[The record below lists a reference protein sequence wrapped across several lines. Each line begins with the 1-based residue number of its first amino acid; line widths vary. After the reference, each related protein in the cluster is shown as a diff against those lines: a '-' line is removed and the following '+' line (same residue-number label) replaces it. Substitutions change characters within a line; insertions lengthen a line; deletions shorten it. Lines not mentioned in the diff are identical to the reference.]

1 MTALQPGGASQGGAP
16 VLQMAAMTDLTRRI
30 DRLLAAPAATA
41 PSFAADGRLYFLND
55 ADGSAQVWEIPAD
68 GGEARP
74 RSAHRDPVAFVAGS
88 PADGGAVFGRDTAGD
103 ERVQLYALPPEGEAR
118 ALTANPRAIHGW
130 GAFSPDGTRIAC
142 TANSRD
148 PAHTDPVVIDLAS
161 GEAWRAHEVEGPHE
175 LRGWTPDGQAL
186 VLAVAPRTF
195 EDSLLRVPLDGGT
208 VEALAPHEG
217 DWRHLFPRWKRD
229 GSGFWLVTDRG
240 RDFLGAAF
248 MAPGGE
254 PRFLYAPEAD
264 LEAMEVSPD
273 QSILAV
279 VVNEGGWSRLRL
291 VDAATGAVL
300 EEPAHPRGVITKI
313 SWRKDGRAVGFDL
326 ARPTAPGTIWLAERG
341 SAARMIFAAS
351 PAPEGMRD
359 WETVSF
365 PTFDGREVPA
375 YLALPAGTPPAGG
388 WPVLLWVHGGP
399 AGQARPNWR
408 PDLQTVLSLGIAVV
422 VPNVRGSTGYGRAYA
437 ALDDR
442 ELRLDSV
449 RDLAAAH
456 GWIGGQ
462 PGLDGSRIAIM
473 GQSYGGWMVLA
484 AVTEYPELWAAGVDY
499 YGIANWKTFF
509 ERTGPWR
516 VGHRAAEYGD
526 PVKDAALLERLSPL
540 HRADRIACP
549 MLVAQGLTDPR
560 VPPYESEQIV
570 AALKAR
576 DVPVEYV
583 VFPDEGH
590 GFLKRDNKRRIY
602 GAVAHFLRE
611 HLRA

>member
-1 MTALQPGGASQGGAP
+1 M
-16 VLQMAAMTDLTRRI
+16 
-30 DRLLAAPAATA
+30 
-41 PSFAADGRLYFLND
+41 LN
-55 ADGSAQVWEIPAD
+55 WI
-68 GGEARP
+68 
-74 RSAHRDPVAFVAGS
+74 
-88 PADGGAVFGRDTAGD
+88 
-103 ERVQLYALPPEGEAR
+103 
-118 ALTANPRAIHGW
+118 
-130 GAFSPDGTRIAC
+130 
-142 TANSRD
+142 
-148 PAHTDPVVIDLAS
+148 
-161 GEAWRAHEVEGPHE
+161 
-175 LRGWTPDGQAL
+175 
-186 VLAVAPRTF
+186 
-195 EDSLLRVPLDGGT
+195 
-208 VEALAPHEG
+208 
-217 DWRHLFPRWKRD
+217 K
-229 GSGFWLVTDRG
+229 
-240 RDFLGAAF
+240 
-248 MAPGGE
+248 
-254 PRFLYAPEAD
+254 
-264 LEAMEVSPD
+264 
-273 QSILAV
+273 
-279 VVNEGGWSRLRL
+279 
-291 VDAATGAVL
+291 
-300 EEPAHPRGVITKI
+300 
-313 SWRKDGRAVGFDL
+313 
-326 ARPTAPGTIWLAERG
+326 
-341 SAARMIFAAS
+341 
-351 PAPEGMRD
+351 
-359 WETVSF
+359 
-365 PTFDGREVPA
+365 VPA